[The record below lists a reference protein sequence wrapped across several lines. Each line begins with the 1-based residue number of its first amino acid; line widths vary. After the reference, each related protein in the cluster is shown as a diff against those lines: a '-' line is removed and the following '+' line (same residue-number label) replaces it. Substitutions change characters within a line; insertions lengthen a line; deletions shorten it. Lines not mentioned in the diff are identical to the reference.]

1 MSSGFIR
8 KISPWPARSPED
20 KKKGSIFIVTIFSF
34 FIFSVLALSLI
45 FLSQLYLRLGGYR
58 KNSALLDYSSENGI
72 KEGFHRLMQAVS
84 GASLPAVISE
94 EKYNQLGDN
103 TRNAEPRI
111 VEETL
116 GLHLPVDIQETG
128 ERMTWR
134 SKTSGLLEKISE
146 GETFFSARFKL
157 SINSEGGLKNFLP
170 KRASSL
176 ETRLEILAGHIPL
189 PMIPFLISKNMDLEE
204 KENFEA
210 NNPIDFVRRPD
221 NLLVPQ
227 ASIVGEGLIP
237 QDAAPLLEKALD
249 IKIFRPQDLTN
260 ARLRAA
266 LGLENS
272 QEPVPEGVYL
282 IQNDLGLGGIYIQG
296 DVKEM
301 ITAIEQDFQVISFQ
315 MDAGVWIIKFSP
327 EQSKTYFDTPDGA
340 RAYDLV
346 PLGFIIV
353 SGKIESLGGGTVDPT
368 GNICLIKDKEVASI
382 LQGINLTIIASDTVN
397 ISSHL
402 LRQGVKWQ
410 EGVPYVKEENAQLL
424 IFSTGRDFQDGQ
436 MKEGGITIDE
446 NAPQEIKIQAGL
458 TAQGEGFKILG
469 EKKTVRILGSLQTS
483 DYLSGGSQL
492 EITPLLLFTSLKDSS
507 FSAPATAEPVL
518 FLSSFES
525 LEWKE
530 YY

>member
-1 MSSGFIR
+1 MNSGFIR
-8 KISPWPARSPED
+8 KISPWPSRSPEN
-20 KKKGSIFIVTIFSF
+20 KKKGTMFIVTIFSF
-34 FIFSVLALSLI
+34 FIFSALALSLI

-72 KEGFHRLMQAVS
+72 KEGFHHLMEAVS
-84 GASLPAVISE
+84 GASLPLVISE
-94 EKYNQLGDN
+94 ERYNQLGDS

-116 GLHLPVDIQETG
+116 SLHLPVEIQEVG

-134 SKTSGLLEKISE
+134 SQTSGLLEKMSE
-146 GETFFSARFKL
+146 GENYFCARFKL
-157 SINSEGGLKNFLP
+157 LVDSEGGLKNFLP
-170 KRASSL
+170 KRASRL

-189 PMIPFLISKNMDLEE
+189 PLIPFLISKNMEPEE
-204 KENFEA
+204 RENFEA
-210 NNPIDFVRRPD
+210 NNPIHFVRRTN

-227 ASIVGEGLIP
+227 ASIVEEGLIP
-237 QDAAPLLEKALD
+237 QDASPLLEKALD
-249 IKIFRPQDLTN
+249 IKIFKPQDLTN

-266 LGLENS
+266 LGLKNS
-272 QEPVPEGVYL
+272 TEPVPEGVYL

-296 DVKEM
+296 NVKEM
-301 ITAIEQDFQVISFQ
+301 VTAIEQDFQVISFQ
-315 MDAGVWIIKFSP
+315 MDTGVWIIRFSP
-327 EQSKTYFDTPDGA
+327 PQSRTYFHSPDGA

-346 PLGFIIV
+346 PLGIIIV
-353 SGKIESLGGGTVDPT
+353 SGKIESLGGGVVDPT
-368 GNICLIKDKEVASI
+368 GKVCLIKDKEVASI

-410 EGVPYVKEENAQLL
+410 EGVPYIKEENAQLF

-436 MKEGGITIDE
+436 LNEGGITIDE
-446 NAPQEIKIQAGL
+446 NAPQEIRIQAGL

-469 EKKTVRILGSLQTS
+469 DKKIVRILGSLQTS

-492 EITPLLLFTSLKDSS
+492 EMTPLLSFASLKDSS
-507 FSAPATAEPVL
+507 FNAPATAEPIL

>member
-1 MSSGFIR
+1 MSSGSIR
-8 KISPWPARSPED
+8 KISAWPPRSPED
-20 KKKGSIFIVTIFSF
+20 KKKGSVFIVTIFSF
-34 FIFSVLALSLI
+34 FIFSALALCLI

-72 KEGFHRLMQAVS
+72 KEGFHRLMEAVS
-84 GASLPAVISE
+84 GADLPIVISE
-94 EKYNQLGDN
+94 EKYNQLGDSA
-103 TRNAEPRI
+103 RNAELGI

-116 GLHLPVDIQETG
+116 GLHLPVEVQETG

-134 SKTSGLLEKISE
+134 SQTSGLLERISE
-146 GETFFSARFKL
+146 GEGYFCARFKL
-157 SINSEGGLKNFLP
+157 LVDSEGGLKNFLP

-189 PMIPFLISKNMDLEE
+189 PMIPFLVSKNMDPEE
-204 KENFEA
+204 RESFGT
-210 NNPIDFVRRPD
+210 NNPIRFVRRPT

-237 QDAAPLLEKALD
+237 QDASPLLGKALD
-249 IKIFRPQDLTN
+249 IKIFRPEDLTN
-260 ARLRAA
+260 ARLRAV

-282 IQNDLGLGGIYIQG
+282 IQNDLGLGGIYVQG
-296 DVKEM
+296 DAKEM
-301 ITAIEQDFQVISFQ
+301 VTAIEQDFQVISFQ

-327 EQSKTYFDTPDGA
+327 AQSKTYFYSPDGA

-353 SGKIESLGGGTVDPT
+353 SGKVESLGGGVVDLA

-382 LQGINLTIIASDTVN
+382 LQGINLTVIASDTVN

-402 LRQGVKWQ
+402 LRQGIKWQ
-410 EGVPYVKEENAQLL
+410 AGVPYVKQESPQLL

-469 EKKTVRILGSLQTS
+469 EKKTVSILGSLQTS
-483 DYLSGGSQL
+483 DYLSGGSRL
-492 EITPLLLFTSLKDSS
+492 EMTPLLPFASLKDSS
-507 FSAPATAEPVL
+507 FKAPATVEPVL
-518 FLSSFES
+518 FLSSFEP